1 MNHSSFRQSNI
12 VKDIKVRYKSMIM
25 RNCKRRG
32 SISRIILATIFLL
45 VLSILFASCSSSDN
59 MSPMDKGGYGTEPS
73 VSTNENWDAQA
84 SPQESGS
91 GMGDGNY
98 AEDAKNQSNIEDIMS
113 QRKIIMDGD
122 VSLET
127 MHFDDS
133 IAAMDQ
139 LINDFGGFAEVRN
152 VVGKSQYSQNRRN
165 ATYVLRV
172 PADRFELVLKNMGN
186 IGTVLESN
194 SKGTDI
200 TDQYYDTEARIK
212 TLKVQEETLLGILTK
227 STNLDD
233 VITLESRISQVRYEI
248 ESLEN
253 TVRNY
258 DRLLSFSRITV
269 YIREVDDRSET
280 KPTPE
285 TLGDRISTS
294 FNGAIEDFKRGF
306 EDFIVWL
313 AGSWITIIWYIII
326 ISIAVICYRIIKR
339 RRTKKKLQAGVA
351 VPKYQANAE
360 SFKTKESE
368 ETSKAPNEKKEDK

>member
-12 VKDIKVRYKSMIM
+12 VKDIKVRYKSMIV

-73 VSTNENWDAQA
+73 VFTNENWDAQA

-200 TDQYYDTEARIK
+200 TDQYYDTGARIK

-285 TLGDRISTS
+285 TLGDRISSS

-360 SFKTKESE
+360 SFKAKESE
-368 ETSKAPNEKKEDK
+368 ETSKEANEKKEDK